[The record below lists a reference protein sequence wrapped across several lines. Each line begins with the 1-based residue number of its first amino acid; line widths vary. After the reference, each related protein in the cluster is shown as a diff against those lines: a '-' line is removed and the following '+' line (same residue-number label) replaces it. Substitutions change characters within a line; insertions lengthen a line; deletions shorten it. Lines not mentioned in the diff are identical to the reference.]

1 MNNTTNETQ
10 SVEPT
15 PSPVIAGMVAML
27 MMPREYARIMA
38 DAELSC
44 RQKCKLSVYR
54 IDK

>member
-1 MNNTTNETQ
+1 MNNTTETQ

-15 PSPVIAGMVAML
+15 PSPVIASMVAML
-27 MMPREYARIMA
+27 AMPDQYARIMA

-44 RQKCKLSVYR
+44 RQQCKLSVYR